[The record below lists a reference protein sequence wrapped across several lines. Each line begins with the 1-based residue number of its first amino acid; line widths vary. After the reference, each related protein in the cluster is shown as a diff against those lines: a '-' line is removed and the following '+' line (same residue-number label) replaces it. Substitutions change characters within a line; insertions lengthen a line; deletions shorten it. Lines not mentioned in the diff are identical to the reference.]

1 MTSMRSAR
9 RTVPIVPG
17 VLRYASRT
25 WRMYSSQPSSTKVSS
40 TLRQAQRR
48 PVNVHRVAVVP
59 QTAQQRFHHRTIAQ
73 EVRPLVIH
81 QICCNDGGVL
91 AVTLF
96 HQLEKDVGLLWFQI
110 QIPEFINQKDVQSRQ
125 ALEQLPRGPIR
136 Q

>member
-25 WRMYSSQPSSTKVSS
+25 WRMYSSQPSTTKVSS
-40 TLRQAQRR
+40 TLRQAQGR

-59 QTAQQRFHHRTIAQ
+59 QTAQQRFHHRAIAQ

-81 QICCNDGGVL
+81 QIRCNDCGML
-91 AVTLF
+91 AVTLL
-96 HQLEKDVGLLWFQI
+96 HQLEKDVGLLRLQI
-110 QIPEFINQKDVQSRQ
+110 QIPKFIDKCSAEHLSTNVKLS
-125 ALEQLPRGPIR
+125 EMWS
-136 Q
+136 